1 MSDYLRFV
9 HHPNVEAFSHAPKQI
24 PQLSWSTVNNNTD
37 CGIFTMRH
45 METFMGGNIRDFKT
59 GCKSESLAQDNQL
72 SRLRVI
78 YLCKIINS
86 DYNLLTDSILHQVAE
101 FQKLSAPNR
110 QQILKDDATRIHD
123 RLIEFG

>member
-1 MSDYLRFV
+1 
-9 HHPNVEAFSHAPKQI
+9 
-24 PQLSWSTVNNNTD
+24 
-37 CGIFTMRH
+37 MRH

-59 GCKSESLAQDNQL
+59 GFKSESLAQDNQL

-86 DYNLLTDSILHQVAE
+86 DYNLLNFSILHQVAE

-110 QQILKDDATRIHD
+110 QQILKDAATRIHD